1 MAVTILPT
9 PAEAIVE
16 GILKPKMVKKSI
28 LKADKSNNCLKT
40 VQNSL
45 KTPTILDNCLS
56 IDIVESIIPKMS
68 STMPQN
74 ADATV
79 KNTKTRS
86 KKGLNSSIVE
96 QPLPITVNNGHI
108 LETNAPI
115 NGTTEAIVQKVV
127 QNSLTTPFLDVE
139 MIISDDI
146 SKKEDVLE
154 VEKRGRGR
162 PAGSLDKVSRHR
174 KGELLKPPVQHG
186 KLGRPLGSKDK
197 APRRKVLQN
206 STNSS

>member
-1 MAVTILPT
+1 M
-9 PAEAIVE
+9 
-16 GILKPKMVKKSI
+16 
-28 LKADKSNNCLKT
+28 
-40 VQNSL
+40 
-45 KTPTILDNCLS
+45 
-56 IDIVESIIPKMS
+56 
-68 STMPQN
+68 
-74 ADATV
+74 
-79 KNTKTRS
+79 
-86 KKGLNSSIVE
+86 NSSIVE
-96 QPLPITVNNGHI
+96 QPVPITANNGHI
-108 LETNAPI
+108 LETTAPN
-115 NGTTEAIVQKVV
+115 NGKNETIVQSCV
-127 QNSLTTPFLDVE
+127 QNSLTNPVLDVN
-139 MIISDDI
+139 MIISVDT